1 MSRRL
6 TVGGVPVGGGSPVA
20 IQSMTTTFTSDTKKT
35 LGQIFRLAEAGCDI
49 VRVSVRDEEDARAIR
64 ALKERSPL
72 PVVADI
78 HFSARLAVLA
88 IESGADKVRINP
100 GNIGGEEQVKLVADC
115 IRAHRIPVRVGANTG
130 SIEKDFLRKYGV
142 SARSLVESALYNVG
156 QLESAASR
164 TSLSPSKRPPF
175 RSRWKRIRCL
185 RKRQTARCMSA

>member
-6 TVGGVPVGGGSPVA
+6 AVGGVPVGGGSPVA
-20 IQSMTTTFTSDTKKT
+20 IQSMTTTFTSDTEKT

-49 VRVSVRDEEDARAIR
+49 VRVSVRDEGDARAIR

-115 IRAHRIPVRVGANTG
+115 IRAHRIPVRVGANPG
-130 SIEKDFLRKYGV
+130 L
-142 SARSLVESALYNVG
+142 
-156 QLESAASR
+156 
-164 TSLSPSKRPPF
+164 
-175 RSRWKRIRCL
+175 
-185 RKRQTARCMSA
+185 